1 MTYRDVLVGTDG
13 SPTAAAAVHAASRL
27 AADLAVPLTI
37 VTAWQRHLDDPPAP
51 SEEARYPGGNAASQE
66 SHWSADV
73 TSDAAAI
80 ARTCGVQE
88 VAQAHPIGHAADALL
103 EVADRHPE
111 GLLVVGT
118 AGLSQA
124 SERLVGNVPHQL
136 THHSPIDLLLVTGRR
151 SAEDGPAWRTIGL
164 ATDGSRTAATAVR
177 RGLSLADATGATP
190 VLLTVAKREEEG
202 RQRLA
207 RTLDGLDAPD
217 GTDQRVQVGSDV
229 ARGISDAAADLDLLV
244 LGNKGMTGPSRLL
257 GSVANRITHQVPTD
271 LLLVNTTRR

>member
-1 MTYRDVLVGTDG
+1 VTYRDVLVGTDG

-27 AADLAVPLTI
+27 AADLDVPLTI
-37 VTAWQRHLDDPPAP
+37 VTAWQRHLDDPPAR

-73 TSDAAAI
+73 TSDAAAV
-80 ARTCGVQE
+80 ARTCGVRQ
-88 VAQAHPIGHAADALL
+88 VHQAHPIGHAADALL

-151 SAEDGPAWRTIGL
+151 GAEGATPWHTVGL

-177 RGLSLADATGATP
+177 RGLALATATGATP
-190 VLLTVAKREEEG
+190 VLVTVAKREEEG
-202 RQRLA
+202 RERLA
-207 RTLDGLDAPD
+207 RTLDGLDAPE
-217 GTDQRVQVGSDV
+217 GTDQRVHVGGDV
-229 ARGISDAAADLDLLV
+229 ARGLADAARGLDVLV